1 MNLEWVIRSALT
13 LWKGCNLRECCQWR
27 PLSVLRVAV
36 IGKIL
41 KTSPQCKCT
50 PLKKKISCVGD
61 FFLNQDLTVL
71 LQNTSYWVTQC
82 WRGETLKKI
91 WLHLSRD
98 VFYTFQQNYTTGD
111 SLGAKGQLNR
121 SQIKIPGKSFNQ
133 TLMLGASFRVYQ
145 IYMKTG
151 AIALSMCPLL
161 KFGYSKK
168 AM

>member
-1 MNLEWVIRSALT
+1 MFCAGEV
-13 LWKGCNLRECCQWR
+13 
-27 PLSVLRVAV
+27 
-36 IGKIL
+36 
-41 KTSPQCKCT
+41 
-50 PLKKKISCVGD
+50 
-61 FFLNQDLTVL
+61 FLNQDLTVQ

-145 IYMKTG
+145 NLHENWG
-151 AIALSMCPLL
+151 NSSVHVPIA
-161 KFGYSKK
+161 KIQIF
-168 AM
+168 

>member
-1 MNLEWVIRSALT
+1 MLPKTATINTASGRHWQNSHNLS
-13 LWKGCNLRECCQWR
+13 
-27 PLSVLRVAV
+27 SVLMH
-36 IGKIL
+36 
-41 KTSPQCKCT
+41 SF
-50 PLKKKISCVGD
+50 KKKYVSCVGD

-145 IYMKTG
+145 ILHENWGNSSVHMP
-151 AIALSMCPLL
+151 IA
-161 KFGYSKK
+161 KVQIF
-168 AM
+168 

>member
-1 MNLEWVIRSALT
+1 MFD
-13 LWKGCNLRECCQWR
+13 LR
-27 PLSVLRVAV
+27 
-36 IGKIL
+36 KIYVVNL
-41 KTSPQCKCT
+41 KTGCP
-50 PLKKKISCVGD
+50 KKISYVGD

-161 KFGYSKK
+161 KFRYSKK
-168 AM
+168 ATKFF